1 MTDLWSAL
9 GILGRGGHY
18 LGIFLLVGAAVARTA
33 VLPVAERR
41 WQIPPSAGGMLRNRA
56 TWLGVLGGLL
66 IVLAGFL
73 RGYVQLTTLGEPG
86 EPVDWSLAGY
96 VLQETTWGQGWM
108 AQMLAGLLGAAAHLF
123 GTLRTPLTR
132 FLPAFGSSLIV
143 FAAPL
148 TGHAAGSAE
157 AGSVGYPVDLLHVL
171 GGGSWIGTLL
181 VLALA
186 GFWSGLGLNQE
197 DRART
202 VAGLVHAF
210 SPVALVA
217 GATTIGAGLILSFQY
232 IGWSPSAWIGT
243 AYGQTLLVKLLL
255 VGGVAAAGAWNW
267 RVLRPR
273 LGSDAGTRALRRATA
288 VELGLSLALLLVTAL
303 LVSLPMP
310 GDME

>member
-1 MTDLWSAL
+1 VTDLWSAL

-18 LGIFLLVGAAVARTA
+18 LGIFLLVGAAVTRTA
-33 VLPVAERR
+33 VLPATERKG
-41 WQIPPSAGGMLRNRA
+41 QLPATALTMMRNRA

-66 IVLAGFL
+66 VVLAGLL

-132 FLPAFGSSLIV
+132 FLPAFGASLIV

-157 AGSVGYPVDLLHVL
+157 AGAVGYPVDLLHVL

-273 LGSDAGTRALRRATA
+273 LGSDAGTRALRRTTA
-288 VELGLSLALLLVTAL
+288 VELGLSLALLLITAL

-310 GDME
+310 GDLE

>member
-1 MTDLWSAL
+1 VTDLLSVL
-9 GILGRGGHY
+9 GLLGRDGHY
-18 LGIFLLVGAAVARTA
+18 LGIFLLVGAAVTRAA

-41 WQIPPSAGGMLRNRA
+41 WQVPATAFAMLRNRA

-66 IVLAGFL
+66 VVLAGLL
-73 RGYVQLTTLGEPG
+73 RGGVQLATLGEPG
-86 EPVDWSLAGY
+86 APLDWDLADY
-96 VLQETTWGQGWM
+96 VLRETTWGQGWL

-123 GTLRTPLTR
+123 GTLRTPITR
-132 FLPAFGSSLIV
+132 FLPVVGSSLIV

-157 AGSVGYPVDLLHVL
+157 AGAIGYPADLLHVL
-171 GGGSWIGTLL
+171 GGSSWIGTLL
-181 VLALA
+181 VLALG
-186 GFWSGLGLNQE
+186 GFWSGLGLDPPE
-197 DRART
+197 RSRT

-217 GATTIGAGLILSFQY
+217 GALTIGAGLVLSVQY
-232 IGWSPSAWIGT
+232 VGWAPSAWIGT
-243 AYGQTLLVKLLL
+243 GYGRTLLVKLLL

-273 LGSDAGTRALRRATA
+273 LGSEQGTRALRRSAA
-288 VELGLSLALLLVTAL
+288 VELGLSVALLLVTAV

>member
-1 MTDLWSAL
+1 MTDLLSAL
-9 GILGRGGHY
+9 GLLGRGGHY
-18 LGIFLLVGAAVARTA
+18 LGIFLLVGAAVARSA
-33 VLPVAERR
+33 VLPVADRR
-41 WQIPPSAGGMLRNRA
+41 GQLPSTALTMMRNRA
-56 TWLGVLGGLL
+56 TWLGVLGGIL
-66 IVLAGFL
+66 IVLAGLL
-73 RGYVQLTTLGEPG
+73 RGYVQLATLGEPG
-86 EPVDWSLAGY
+86 QPLDWGLAGY

-108 AQMLAGLLGAAAHLF
+108 AQMLAGLLGSAAHLF
-123 GTLRTPLTR
+123 GTLRTPLMR
-132 FLPAFGSSLIV
+132 VLPAFGSSLIV

-157 AGSVGYPVDLLHVL
+157 AGAIGYPVDLLHVL

-186 GFWSGLGLNQE
+186 GFWSGLGLDQSE
-197 DRART
+197 RART

-217 GATTIGAGLILSFQY
+217 GATTIGAGLILSVQY
-232 IGWSPSAWIGT
+232 VGWSPSAWIGST
-243 AYGQTLLVKLLL
+243 YGQTLLVKLLL

-273 LGSDAGTRALRRATA
+273 LGSEAGTRALRRTTA
-288 VELGLSLALLLVTAL
+288 VELGLSLVLLLVTAL

>member
-1 MTDLWSAL
+1 MTDLLSAL
-9 GILGRGGHY
+9 GILGRAGHY

-41 WQIPPSAGGMLRNRA
+41 WQIPPSAAGMLRNRA

-86 EPVDWSLAGY
+86 EPVDWDLAGY
-96 VLQETTWGQGWM
+96 VLRETTWGRGWM

-123 GTLRTPLTR
+123 GTLRPPVMR
-132 FLPAFGSSLIV
+132 FLPILGSSLIV

-157 AGSVGYPVDLLHVL
+157 AGAIGYPVDLLHVL

-186 GFWSGLGLNQE
+186 GFWSGLGLDQSE
-197 DRART
+197 RART

-217 GATTIGAGLILSFQY
+217 GATTIGAGLILSIQY
-232 IGWSPSAWIGT
+232 IGWDPSAWIGT

-255 VGGVAAAGAWNW
+255 VGGVAASGAWNW

-273 LGSDAGTRALRRATA
+273 LGSDAGTRALRRTA
-288 VELGLSLALLLVTAL
+288 ALELGLSLVLLLVTAL

>member
-1 MTDLWSAL
+1 MSDLWSGL

-18 LGIFLLVGAAVARTA
+18 LGIFLLVGAAVTRTA
-33 VLPVAERR
+33 VLPVAERK
-41 WQIPPSAGGMLRNRA
+41 WQLPATALTMMRNRA

-66 IVLAGFL
+66 VVLSGLL

-86 EPVDWSLAGY
+86 EPVDWGLAGY

-123 GTLRTPLTR
+123 GTLRTPLQR

-157 AGSVGYPVDLLHVL
+157 AGAIGYPADLLHVL
-171 GGGSWIGTLL
+171 GGSSWIGTLL
-181 VLALA
+181 VLAVA
-186 GFWSGLGLNQE
+186 GFWSGLGLGQG
-197 DRART
+197 DRARS

-232 IGWSPSAWIGT
+232 VGWSPSAWFGSE
-243 AYGQTLLVKLLL
+243 YGRTLLVKLLV
-255 VGGVAAAGAWNW
+255 VGGIAAAGAWNW
-267 RVLRPR
+267 RILRPR
-273 LGSDAGTRALRRATA
+273 LGSDAGTRALRRTTA
-288 VELGLSLALLLVTAL
+288 VELGLSLALLLITAL